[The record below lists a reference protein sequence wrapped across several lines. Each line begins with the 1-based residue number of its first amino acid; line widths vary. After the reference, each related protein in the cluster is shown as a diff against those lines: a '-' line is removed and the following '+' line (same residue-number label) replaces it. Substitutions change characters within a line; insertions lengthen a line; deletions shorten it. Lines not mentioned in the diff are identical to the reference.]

1 MRRLVDLRS
10 LRSRRHAP
18 WRVLAEA
25 DVAPRARP
33 SAAARLVEA
42 WQHVWRS
49 WRSLHRRELGWFLW
63 FGGVVAGLNLL
74 TLADGS
80 VGQRDPGLMFT
91 EALLPLLSGLMLM
104 LVWLPADR
112 SPADHPRRRLRLAAA
127 VLVASVLTATLLP
140 LLVDV
145 LGLPTGIE
153 LAYAAKQAEL
163 PGWWAMG
170 FANVLSM
177 LAPSALAIAVIEMAR
192 RHRQSRQRL
201 AQAQQEQAGL
211 ARAALESRLA
221 VMQAQVEPQFLFDVL
236 VDIERLYGEPASAT
250 GERRAALQMAR
261 LITYLRVALP
271 RLRESGSTLGAEVDL
286 LGSYLD
292 LVQALRD
299 GRPGFRA
306 ELPEVLRDATFH
318 PMLLLPLVQ
327 RAVRSNGPP
336 PRQITL
342 HAERGEAGLS
352 LVLDLDAPDLCRPDP
367 ELQRLQERLEV
378 LYGGRATLRC
388 EGLADGQTRFTL
400 LCPPETATP

>member
-1 MRRLVDLRS
+1 MRQALRP
-10 LRSRRHAP
+10 RRGVR
-18 WRVLAEA
+18 WRVLAEGG
-25 DVAPRARP
+25 VASAARP
-33 SAAARLVEA
+33 SAASRLGDA
-42 WQHVWRS
+42 CGHVWQS

-74 TLADGS
+74 TLADGT
-80 VGQRDPGLMFT
+80 VGQRDPRLMFT
-91 EALLPLLSGLMLM
+91 EALLPLLSGLLLM

-112 SPADHPRRRLRLAAA
+112 SQADHPRRRRRLAAA
-127 VLVASVLTATLLP
+127 VLVASVLTAVLLP
-140 LLVDV
+140 LVVDG

-177 LAPSALAIAVIEMAR
+177 LAPSALAVAVIEMAT

-221 VMQAQVEPQFLFDVL
+221 AMQAQGEPQFLFDVL
-236 VDIERLYGEPASAT
+236 VDIERLYGEPANAS

-306 ELPEVLRDATFH
+306 ELPAALRDATFH

-336 PRQITL
+336 PRQIAL
-342 HAERGEAGLS
+342 HAAQDAAGLS
-352 LVLDLDAPDLCRPDP
+352 LVLDLDAPELCRPDP
-367 ELQRLQERLEV
+367 ELQRLQERLGV

-388 EGLADGQTRFTL
+388 EALANGQTRFTL
-400 LCPPETATP
+400 CCPFEAATP